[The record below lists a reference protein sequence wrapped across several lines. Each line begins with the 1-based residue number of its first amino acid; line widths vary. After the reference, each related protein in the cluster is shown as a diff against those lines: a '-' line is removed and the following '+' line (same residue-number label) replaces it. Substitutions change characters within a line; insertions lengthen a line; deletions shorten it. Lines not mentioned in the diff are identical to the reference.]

1 MHVRAYVITVC
12 LAGMIAGSAQ
22 AQERPVFAGRWSSA
36 PATTTPPGGGG
47 PGGGGGGGGAG
58 GPQRQT
64 TRDMGSLWGPAI
76 TIAQDATRLTVEYAF
91 FARGDMQRPLRFTY
105 ALDGSETRNSV
116 MMGRGV
122 QEQLSRTSWSGDT
135 LIITTRH
142 PFTHPE
148 TGAQM
153 NAEVKRAL
161 TLAADSLIVT
171 TTVGGVL
178 GGPASTARTVYRK
191 VQ

>member
-1 MHVRAYVITVC
+1 MHVRSLVITAVAAAIS
-12 LAGMIAGSAQ
+12 AGTVH
-22 AQERPVFAGRWSSA
+22 AQERPTFAGRWDSTPVA
-36 PATTTPPGGGG
+36 PARPPGGAAGGGG
-47 PGGGGGGGGAG
+47 PQ
-58 GPQRQT
+58 QRPP

-76 TIAQDATRLTVEYAF
+76 TITQDARALTVEYAF
-91 FARGDMQRPLRFTY
+91 FARGDMQQPLRFTY

-122 QEQLSRTSWSGDT
+122 QQQIARTAWKGDT
-135 LIITTRH
+135 LVITTQH
-142 PFTHPE
+142 PFAHPE
-148 TGAQM
+148 TGAQL

-161 TLAADSLIVT
+161 SISADSLIVM
-171 TTVGGVL
+171 TTVEGVL